1 MPRHS
6 YNKKPLRR
14 IRGSGLWSWI
24 KKGYNWVKNKAIPY
38 VKQNKLI
45 SRGLSLV
52 PHPYAQVGSTVAGTL
67 GFGRRR
73 RISYR

>member
-1 MPRHS
+1 MPRYS
-6 YNKKPLRR
+6 CKKQTPRR

-24 KKGYNWVKNKAIPY
+24 KKGYNFIKNKAIPY

-45 SRGLSLV
+45 SRGLSLI

-67 GFGRRR
+67 GYGRRR
-73 RISYR
+73 IRYR